1 MSKFRDPL
9 SDKIFYGINNGIM
22 CLLLVVFLYPLI
34 YIVAASF
41 SDAVA
46 VAEGRVILWPVGFN
60 LEGYAAVFR
69 NKDIVRGFINSAF
82 YTVTGTLINIAVT
95 MCCAYPLSRKDLPF
109 RRQITLLFAFT
120 MLFGGGMIPNYILL
134 QKMGMLN
141 TIWAMI
147 IPGAMSV
154 YNMVIARTFIETSIP
169 QELLE
174 AARIDGCS
182 DTRYFFQIVLPLSKA
197 VLAVLSLYYAIGHWN
212 SYFNAFLYLTDRTL
226 YPLQIILREILIAN
240 SIDTN
245 MTLDPTTMSALRNIR
260 ELLKF
265 SLIIVSSLPVLCFYP
280 IAQKYFI
287 KGVMIG
293 SIKG

>member
-1 MSKFRDPL
+1 MGKLKDPL
-9 SDKIFYGINNGIM
+9 SDKIFYTINHGIM
-22 CLLLVVFLYPLI
+22 ILLLIVYLYPLV

-41 SDAVA
+41 SNAVA
-46 VAEGRVILWPVGFN
+46 VAEGRVFLWPVGFT
-60 LEGYAAVFR
+60 LDGYAAVFR
-69 NKDIVRGFINSAF
+69 NRDVVRGFINSAF
-82 YTVTGTLINIAVT
+82 YTLAGTLINLTVT
-95 MCCAYPLSRKDLPF
+95 MICAYPLSRRELPF
-109 RRQITLLFAFT
+109 RRPITLLFAFT

-134 QKMGMLN
+134 QRLGMLN

-169 QELLE
+169 HELLE

-197 VLAVLSLYYAIGHWN
+197 VLAVLALYYAIGHWN

-240 SIDTN
+240 SVDTN
-245 MTLDPTTMSALRNIR
+245 MLMDPTTMEAMRNIR

-265 SLIIVSSLPVLCFYP
+265 SLIVVSSLPVLCFYP
-280 IAQKYFI
+280 VAQKYFI

>member
-1 MSKFRDPL
+1 MIKRKDPL
-9 SDKIFYGINNGIM
+9 SDTIFYTLNNGLMIF
-22 CLLLVVFLYPLI
+22 LLVLYLYPLI

-46 VAEGRVILWPVGFN
+46 VAEGRVFLWPVGFN
-60 LEGYAAVFR
+60 LDGYAAVFR
-69 NKDIVRGFINSAF
+69 NTNVIRGFLNSTI
-82 YTVTGTLINIAVT
+82 YTITGTTINLAVT
-95 MCCAYPLSRKDLPF
+95 MFCAYPLSRKDLPF
-109 RRQITLLFAFT
+109 RKAITLLFAFT
-120 MLFGGGMIPNYILL
+120 MLFGGGMIPSYILL
-134 QKMGMLN
+134 QRLGMLN

-154 YNMVIARTFIETSIP
+154 YNMIIARTFIETSIP
-169 QELLE
+169 HELLE

-182 DTRYFFQIVLPLSKA
+182 DIRYFFQIVLPLSKA
-197 VLAVLSLYYAIGHWN
+197 VLAVLALYYAIGHWN
-212 SYFNAFLYLTDRTL
+212 SYFNAFLYLTNRAL
-226 YPLQIILREILIAN
+226 YPLQIILREILIMN
-240 SIDTN
+240 SVNTN
-245 MTLDPTTMSALRNIR
+245 MLLDPATMAAMQNIR

-265 SLIIVSSLPVLCFYP
+265 SLIVVSSLPVLCFYP